1 MRIVVCV
8 KPVPHAPRLI
18 DATGRLAREGAA
30 RMNGN
35 DENAVEAA
43 LQVRDRIEGAE
54 VVLVTLAPADSADA
68 LRPGLAMGADRAV
81 VISGPEFEGSDLLGT
96 SYALAEVIRGESADL
111 VVFGASSSDGNG
123 AMLWAAVAERLD
135 LPVISRAV
143 DYAVE
148 DGVLTATRQMEQG
161 LDVIEVRLPAVLA
174 LSGDVN
180 TPRYPSFKDVIAAK
194 KRPVVVV
201 AAGDGLAIDVARVG
215 VAGARTTVRAITEP
229 SRRGAAAVIVDDGSA
244 ADQVLDFL
252 RDRNLIA

>member
-8 KPVPHAPRLI
+8 KPVPHAPRLV
-18 DATGRLAREGAA
+18 DATGRLAREGATL
-30 RMNGN
+30 MNGT

-43 LQVRDRIEGAE
+43 LQVRDRAGGAE
-54 VVLVTLAPADSADA
+54 VVLVALAPADSADA

-96 SYALAEVIRGESADL
+96 SYALAEVIRAESADL

-135 LPVISRAV
+135 LPVVSRAV
-143 DYAVE
+143 DYAVA
-148 DGVLTATRQMEQG
+148 DGVLTATRQMEHG
-161 LDVIEVRLPAVLA
+161 LDVVEVRLPAVLA
-174 LSGDVN
+174 LSGEVN

-201 AAGDGLAIDVARVG
+201 AAGDGLAVDVARVG
-215 VAGARTTVRAITEP
+215 VAGARTTVRAIAEP
-229 SRRGAAAVIVDDGSA
+229 PRRGAAVVIVDEGNA
-244 ADQVLDFL
+244 ADQVLVFL
-252 RDRNLIA
+252 RDRSLI